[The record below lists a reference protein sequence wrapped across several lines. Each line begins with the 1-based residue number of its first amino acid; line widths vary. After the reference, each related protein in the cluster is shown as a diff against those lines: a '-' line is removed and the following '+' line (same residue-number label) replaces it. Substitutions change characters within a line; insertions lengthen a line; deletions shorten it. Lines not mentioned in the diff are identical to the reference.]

1 MESSVLLSLLVL
13 SLLLVNVQGP
23 ALTDWFFPQRCPR
36 IQGNCEFKERD
47 ECSKNKKCPK
57 HEKCCFFSC
66 GRKCLNL
73 QQVSLQTYAA
83 CPKKL
88 APAWLFSI
96 VGGMIRQI
104 ILAPA
109 SSMVVV
115 EETITISNPKPCAR
129 APALQRALIRE
140 CERIHCSCHRDSVY
154 DQALSMWLQMIQA
167 GFHCSTSSVPRP

>member
-1 MESSVLLSLLVL
+1 MESSGLLSILVL

-23 ALTDWFFPQRCPR
+23 ALIDWFFPRKCPR

-47 ECSKNKKCPK
+47 ECSKNKKCLK

-73 QQVSLQTYAA
+73 QQVSLQTYAV

-115 EETITISNPKPCAR
+115 EETITTSNPKPCAR
-129 APALQRALIRE
+129 VPVPQRALIPE
-140 CERIHCSCHRDSVY
+140 CEMIHCNRHWDSVY
-154 DQALSMWLQMIQA
+154 DQALSMCLQMIQA